1 MKVWEHIQ
9 QEFKRGNNLTRII
22 YVNVGVFVFL
32 RILNLLA
39 WMFTGSPSSGVY
51 AVFIDNLQTY
61 LNPSFLL
68 YKPWTM
74 LTYMFTHEG
83 FLHILFNMLWLYWM
97 GRIFIDLLNGKRLL
111 AIYLLGGF
119 AGAVLALLAFNF
131 LPALS
136 QYVDQGNAIPMLG
149 ASGAVM
155 AITVAI
161 GTYVPDYRI
170 RLIFVGETSLKYIVI
185 IAVAI
190 DILFLPDGN
199 AGGRFAHLGGAAFGF
214 LWAYK
219 LKKGTD
225 ISKWFMNL
233 LDTIAVR
240 FKPKKQSNMH
250 VSYRNKQE
258 KKGKETYVQYEEANS
273 FSSKKTENYSQ
284 AEIDVILD
292 KVAKTGYESLT
303 KREKEILFS
312 SSNRK

>member
-1 MKVWEHIQ
+1 
-9 QEFKRGNNLTRII
+9 
-22 YVNVGVFVFL
+22 
-32 RILNLLA
+32 
-39 WMFTGSPSSGVY
+39 MFTGSPDSGVY
-51 AVFIDNLQTY
+51 AIFIENLQTY

-68 YKPWTM
+68 YKPWTL

-83 FLHILFNMLWLYWM
+83 FLHLLTNMLWLFWM
-97 GRIFIDLLNGKRLL
+97 GRIFIDLLNGKRFV

-136 QYVDQGNAIPMLG
+136 HYVEQGNPIPMLG

-155 AITVAI
+155 AITVAV
-161 GTYVPDYRI
+161 GTYVPNYRI
-170 RLIFVGETSLKYIVI
+170 RLLFIGDVALKYIAI

-190 DILFLPDGN
+190 DILFLPEGN

-219 LKKGTD
+219 LKQGTD

-233 LDTIAVR
+233 LDTIAVW

-250 VSYRNKQE
+250 VSYRNKQQ
-258 KKGKETYVQYEEANS
+258 KKGKGTYVQYEDANS
-273 FSSKKTENYSQ
+273 FSSKKTESYSQ
-284 AEIDVILD
+284 EEIDVILD

-312 SSNRK
+312 SSNRNKK